1 MLDKLTKLK
10 RLQLISKEIW
20 QNKRSMRGRF
30 IIYLLSLVLL
40 AGSAMLILLNIIGV
54 LQPPSHDIDR
64 FLEYE
69 LNARTNDIKRQM
81 NALAAHNI
89 DLSQQLQH
97 DIEGVMMEKGIYN
110 NYEAL
115 DNNPEALTAIQQATY
130 STLAAKM
137 QQAPASGTLYLLNA
151 SVNTNMLEPT
161 YNGLFLKFTNIY
173 SENTLFNEI
182 CMFRGN
188 PQVARNNNISL
199 YSTWQMELNVHAYP
213 QADKLLHAEGK
224 NDASQQ
230 YLLTDVAH
238 LKESWE
244 QSRLFMMPINSSD
257 GQIIGICGFEISNV
271 YFQQRTKQANYKGYP
286 LIIAILDKTADD
298 EYQGQLSNPASYINA
313 ALKRT
318 TDGEH
323 EHFTSSQERF
333 VGRSAPLK
341 VGSTEHRVAVMLSE
355 DSYYHLQKQ
364 ANMRLLIML
373 LIMLVLS
380 LLCAAFFSKKY
391 VDPLL
396 ADLRQLQQNPEAP
409 PQSKVLEL
417 NQFFEFL
424 QSHSEQQAEKLRQL
438 QSENNEVQKQ
448 YGQAAVR
455 LQEAQEKQ
463 KQTANQYIQLEQQ
476 LAALQDEITQ
486 VRQQMEQTQQ
496 EKLQA
501 QQERE
506 QAQQQFN
513 FAQAAL
519 EKAIEKKLET
529 VDPDSYKMFVDNLA
543 TLTPK
548 EEDIFNLYVQGCSTK
563 AIISQL
569 GITENT
575 LKYLNKNI
583 YGKLGVK
590 TRKELLQYIELMR
603 NAEH

>member
-575 LKYLNKNI
+575 LKYHNKNI

>member
-1 MLDKLTKLK
+1 MLNKLTKIK
-10 RLQLISKEIW
+10 RLLLIGKEIW
-20 QNKRSMRGRF
+20 HNKRSMRGRF

-40 AGSAMLILLNIIGV
+40 AGSAMLILLNVIGIV
-54 LQPPSHDIDR
+54 QPPSHDIDR

-69 LNARTNDIKRQM
+69 LNTRTNDIKRQM

-89 DLSQQLQH
+89 DLSQQLQN
-97 DIEGVMMEKGIYN
+97 DIDRVMLEQGIYN
-110 NYEAL
+110 NYDAL
-115 DNNPEALTAIQQATY
+115 NNNPEALTAIQQATY
-130 STLAAKM
+130 QTLAAKM
-137 QQAPASGTLYLLNA
+137 QQAPASGALYLINA
-151 SVNTNMLEPT
+151 SVNTNLLEPT

-173 SENTLFNEI
+173 SENTLFNET

-199 YSTWQMELNVHAYP
+199 YSTWQLELNVHAYP
-213 QADKLLHAEGK
+213 QADKLLHAKE
-224 NDASQQ
+224 NNISQQ
-230 YLLTDVAH
+230 YILTDVAH

-244 QSRLFMMPINSSD
+244 QSRLFLMPINSNN
-257 GQIIGICGFEISNV
+257 GRIIGICGFEISSV

-286 LIIAILDKTADD
+286 LITAILDKKADN
-298 EYQGQLSNPASYINA
+298 EYQGQLSNPASFVNSTI
-313 ALKRT
+313 KT
-318 TDGEH
+318 SSDGEH
-323 EHFTSSQERF
+323 ELFTAGQERF
-333 VGRSAPLK
+333 IGFTAPLT
-341 VGSTEHRVAVMLSE
+341 VGASEHRVAVMLPA
-355 DSYYHLQKQ
+355 DSYYHLQGQ
-364 ANMRLLIML
+364 AKIRLLIML
-373 LIMLVLS
+373 GIILLLS
-380 LLCAAFFSKKY
+380 LLSAGYFSKRY
-391 VDPLL
+391 VDPLV
-396 ADLRQLQQNPEAP
+396 ADLQQLQQNPDAP
-409 PQSKVLEL
+409 PQANVLEL

-424 QSHSEQQAEKLRQL
+424 QNHSEQQAEKLRQL
-438 QSENNEVQKQ
+438 QSENNQVQKQ
-448 YGQAAVR
+448 YGLAAMR

-463 KQTANQYIQLEQQ
+463 KQTANQYIHLEEQ
-476 LAALQDEITQ
+476 LAALQNEIQQ
-486 VRQQMEQTQQ
+486 VRLQMEQTQQ

-513 FAQAAL
+513 FAQTAL
-519 EKAIEKKLET
+519 EKAIEKKLES

-563 AIISQL
+563 DIISRL

-575 LKYLNKNI
+575 LKYHNKNI

>member
-1 MLDKLTKLK
+1 MLNKLTKIK
-10 RLQLISKEIW
+10 RLLLIGKEIW
-20 QNKRSMRGRF
+20 HNNRSMRGRF

-40 AGSAMLILLNIIGV
+40 AGSAMLILLNVIGIV
-54 LQPPSHDIDR
+54 QPPSHDIDR

-69 LNARTNDIKRQM
+69 LNTRTNDIKRQM

-89 DLSQQLQH
+89 DLSQHLQN
-97 DIEGVMMEKGIYN
+97 DIDRVMLEQGIYN
-110 NYEAL
+110 NYDAL
-115 DNNPEALTAIQQATY
+115 NNNPEALTAIQQATY
-130 STLAAKM
+130 QTLAAKM
-137 QQAPASGTLYLLNA
+137 QQAPASGALYLINA
-151 SVNTNMLEPT
+151 SVNTNLLEPT

-199 YSTWQMELNVHAYP
+199 YSTWQLELNVHAYP
-213 QADKLLHAEGK
+213 QADKLLHAKK
-224 NDASQQ
+224 NNISQQ
-230 YLLTDVAH
+230 YILTDVAH

-244 QSRLFMMPINSSD
+244 QSRLFLMPINSND
-257 GQIIGICGFEISNV
+257 GRIVGVCGFEISSV

-286 LIIAILDKTADD
+286 LITAILDKKADN
-298 EYQGQLSNPASYINA
+298 EYQGQLSNPASFVNSTI
-313 ALKRT
+313 KT
-318 TDGEH
+318 SSDGEH
-323 EHFTSSQERF
+323 ELFTAGQERF
-333 VGRSAPLK
+333 IGFTAPLT
-341 VGSTEHRVAVMLSE
+341 VGASEHRVAVMLPA
-355 DSYYHLQKQ
+355 DSYYHLQRQ
-364 ANMRLLIML
+364 AKMRLLIML
-373 LIMLVLS
+373 GIILLLS
-380 LLCAAFFSKKY
+380 LLSAGYFSKRY
-391 VDPLL
+391 VDPLVE
-396 ADLRQLQQNPEAP
+396 DLQQLQQNPDAP

-424 QSHSEQQAEKLRQL
+424 QNHSEQQAEKLRQL
-438 QSENNEVQKQ
+438 QSENNQVQKQ
-448 YGQAAVR
+448 YGLAALR

-463 KQTANQYIQLEQQ
+463 KQTANQYIHLEEQ
-476 LAALQDEITQ
+476 LAALQNEIQQ
-486 VRQQMEQTQQ
+486 VRLQMEQTQQ

-519 EKAIEKKLET
+519 EKAIEKKLES
-529 VDPDSYKMFVDNLA
+529 VDPDSYQMFIDNLA

-563 AIISQL
+563 AIINQL

-575 LKYLNKNI
+575 LKYHNKNI
-583 YGKLGVK
+583 YSKLGVK

>member
-1 MLDKLTKLK
+1 MLNKLTKIK
-10 RLQLISKEIW
+10 RLLLIGKEIW
-20 QNKRSMRGRF
+20 HNKRSMRGRF

-40 AGSAMLILLNIIGV
+40 AGSAMLILLNVIGIV
-54 LQPPSHDIDR
+54 QPPSHDIDR

-69 LNARTNDIKRQM
+69 LNTRTNDIKRQM

-89 DLSQQLQH
+89 DLSQQLQN
-97 DIEGVMMEKGIYN
+97 DIDRVMLEQGIYN
-110 NYEAL
+110 NYDAL
-115 DNNPEALTAIQQATY
+115 NNNPEALTAIQQATY
-130 STLAAKM
+130 QTLAAKM
-137 QQAPASGTLYLLNA
+137 QQAPASGALYLINA

-199 YSTWQMELNVHAYP
+199 YSTWQLELNVHAYP
-213 QADKLLHAEGK
+213 QADKLLHAKE
-224 NDASQQ
+224 NNISQQ
-230 YLLTDVAH
+230 YILTDVAH

-244 QSRLFMMPINSSD
+244 QSRLFLMPINSND
-257 GQIIGICGFEISNV
+257 GKIIGVCGFEISSV
-271 YFQQRTKQANYKGYP
+271 YFQQRTKQANYKGYL
-286 LIIAILDKTADD
+286 LITAILDKKADN
-298 EYQGQLSNPASYINA
+298 EYQGQLSNPASFVNA
-313 ALKRT
+313 TIKT
-318 TDGEH
+318 SSDSEH
-323 EHFTSSQERF
+323 ELFTAGQERF
-333 VGRSAPLK
+333 IGFTAPLT
-341 VGSTEHRVAVMLSE
+341 VGASEHKVAVMLPA
-355 DSYYHLQKQ
+355 DSYYHLQRQ
-364 ANMRLLIML
+364 AKMRLLIML
-373 LIMLVLS
+373 GIILLLS
-380 LLCAAFFSKKY
+380 LLSAGYFSKKY
-391 VDPLL
+391 VDPLV
-396 ADLRQLQQNPEAP
+396 ADLQQLQQNPDAP
-409 PQSKVLEL
+409 PQSNVLEL

-424 QSHSEQQAEKLRQL
+424 QNHSEQQAEKLRQL
-438 QSENNEVQKQ
+438 QSENNQVQKQ
-448 YGQAAVR
+448 YGLAALR

-463 KQTANQYIQLEQQ
+463 KQTANQYIHLEEQ
-476 LAALQDEITQ
+476 LAALQNEIQQ
-486 VRQQMEQTQQ
+486 VRLQMEQTQQ

-519 EKAIEKKLET
+519 EKAIEKKLES
-529 VDPDSYKMFVDNLA
+529 VDPDSYQMFIDNLA

-563 AIISQL
+563 DIISQL

-575 LKYLNKNI
+575 LKYHNKNI
-583 YGKLGVK
+583 YSKLGVK

>member
-1 MLDKLTKLK
+1 MLNKLTKIK
-10 RLQLISKEIW
+10 RLLLIGKEIW
-20 QNKRSMRGRF
+20 HNKRSMRGRF

-40 AGSAMLILLNIIGV
+40 AGSAMLILLNVIGIV
-54 LQPPSHDIDR
+54 QPPSHDIDR

-69 LNARTNDIKRQM
+69 LNTRTNDIKRQM

-89 DLSQQLQH
+89 DLSQQLQN
-97 DIEGVMMEKGIYN
+97 DIDRVMLEQGIYN
-110 NYEAL
+110 NYDAL
-115 DNNPEALTAIQQATY
+115 NNNSEALTAIQQATY
-130 STLAAKM
+130 QTLAAKM
-137 QQAPASGTLYLLNA
+137 QQAPASGALYLINA

-173 SENTLFNEI
+173 SENTLFNET

-199 YSTWQMELNVHAYP
+199 YSTWQLELNVHAYP
-213 QADKLLHAEGK
+213 QADKLLHAKE
-224 NDASQQ
+224 NNISQQ
-230 YLLTDVAH
+230 YILTDVAH

-244 QSRLFMMPINSSD
+244 QSRLFLMPINSNN
-257 GQIIGICGFEISNV
+257 GRIIGICGFEISSV

-286 LIIAILDKTADD
+286 LITAILDKKADN
-298 EYQGQLSNPASYINA
+298 EYQGQLSNPASFVNA
-313 ALKRT
+313 TIKMSS
-318 TDGEH
+318 DGEH
-323 EHFTSSQERF
+323 EFFTAGQESF
-333 VGRSAPLK
+333 IGYTAPLK
-341 VGSTEHRVAVMLSE
+341 VGASEHKVAVMLPA

-364 ANMRLLIML
+364 AKMRLLTML
-373 LIMLVLS
+373 GIILLLS
-380 LLCAAFFSKKY
+380 LLSAGYFSKRY
-391 VDPLL
+391 VDPLV
-396 ADLRQLQQNPEAP
+396 ADLQQLQQNPDAP
-409 PQSKVLEL
+409 PQANVLEL

-438 QSENNEVQKQ
+438 QSENNQVQKQ
-448 YGQAAVR
+448 YGLAAMR

-463 KQTANQYIQLEQQ
+463 KQTANQYIHLEEQ
-476 LAALQDEITQ
+476 LATLQNEIQQ
-486 VRQQMEQTQQ
+486 VRLQMEQTQQ

-519 EKAIEKKLET
+519 EKAIEKKLES
-529 VDPDSYKMFVDNLA
+529 VDPDSYQMFIDNLA

-563 AIISQL
+563 DIISQL

-575 LKYLNKNI
+575 LKYHNKNI
-583 YGKLGVK
+583 YSKLGVK

>member
-1 MLDKLTKLK
+1 MLNKLTKIK
-10 RLQLISKEIW
+10 RLLLIGKEIW
-20 QNKRSMRGRF
+20 HNKRSMRGRF

-40 AGSAMLILLNIIGV
+40 AGSAMLILLNVIGIV
-54 LQPPSHDIDR
+54 QPPSHDIDR

-69 LNARTNDIKRQM
+69 LNTRTNDIKRQM

-89 DLSQQLQH
+89 DLSQQLH
-97 DIEGVMMEKGIYN
+97 NDIDRVMLEQGIYN
-110 NYEAL
+110 NYDAL
-115 DNNPEALTAIQQATY
+115 NNNPEALTAIQQATY
-130 STLAAKM
+130 QTLAAKM
-137 QQAPASGTLYLLNA
+137 QQAPASGALYLINA

-173 SENTLFNEI
+173 SENTLFNET

-199 YSTWQMELNVHAYP
+199 YSTWQLELNVHAYP
-213 QADKLLHAEGK
+213 QADKLLHAKE
-224 NDASQQ
+224 NNISQQ
-230 YLLTDVAH
+230 YILTDVAH

-244 QSRLFMMPINSSD
+244 QSRLFLMPINSNN
-257 GQIIGICGFEISNV
+257 GRIIGICGFEISSV

-286 LIIAILDKTADD
+286 LITAILDKKVDN
-298 EYQGQLSNPASYINA
+298 EYQGQLSNPASFVNA
-313 ALKRT
+313 TIKT
-318 TDGEH
+318 SSDGEH
-323 EHFTSSQERF
+323 ELFTAGQERF
-333 VGRSAPLK
+333 IGFTAPLT
-341 VGSTEHRVAVMLSE
+341 VGASEHRVAVMLPA
-355 DSYYHLQKQ
+355 DSYYHLLRQ
-364 ANMRLLIML
+364 AKMRLLIML
-373 LIMLVLS
+373 GIILLLS
-380 LLCAAFFSKKY
+380 LLSAGYFSKKY
-391 VDPLL
+391 VDPLV
-396 ADLRQLQQNPEAP
+396 ADLQQLQQNPDAP
-409 PQSKVLEL
+409 PQSNVLEL

-424 QSHSEQQAEKLRQL
+424 QNHSEQQAEKLRQL
-438 QSENNEVQKQ
+438 QSENNQVQKQ
-448 YGQAAVR
+448 YGLAALR

-463 KQTANQYIQLEQQ
+463 KQTANQYIHLEEQ
-476 LAALQDEITQ
+476 LAALQNEIQQ
-486 VRQQMEQTQQ
+486 VRLQMEQTQQ

-519 EKAIEKKLET
+519 EKAIEKKLES
-529 VDPDSYKMFVDNLA
+529 VDPDSYQMFIDNLA

-563 AIISQL
+563 DIISQL

-575 LKYLNKNI
+575 LKYHNKNI
-583 YGKLGVK
+583 YSKLGVK

>member
-1 MLDKLTKLK
+1 MLNKLTKIK
-10 RLQLISKEIW
+10 RLLLIGKEIW
-20 QNKRSMRGRF
+20 HNKRSMRGRF

-40 AGSAMLILLNIIGV
+40 AGSAMLILLNVIGIV
-54 LQPPSHDIDR
+54 QPPSHDIDR

-69 LNARTNDIKRQM
+69 LNTRTNDIKRQM

-89 DLSQQLQH
+89 DLSQQLQN
-97 DIEGVMMEKGIYN
+97 DIDRVMLEQGIYN
-110 NYEAL
+110 NYDAL
-115 DNNPEALTAIQQATY
+115 NNNPEALTAIQQATY
-130 STLAAKM
+130 QTLAAKM
-137 QQAPASGTLYLLNA
+137 QQAPASGALYLINA
-151 SVNTNMLEPT
+151 SVNTNLLEPT

-173 SENTLFNEI
+173 SENTLFNET

-199 YSTWQMELNVHAYP
+199 YSTWQLELNVHAYP
-213 QADKLLHAEGK
+213 QADKLLHAKE
-224 NDASQQ
+224 NNISQQ
-230 YLLTDVAH
+230 YILTDVAH

-244 QSRLFMMPINSSD
+244 QSRLFLMPINSNN
-257 GQIIGICGFEISNV
+257 GRIIGICGFEISSV

-286 LIIAILDKTADD
+286 LITAILDKKADN
-298 EYQGQLSNPASYINA
+298 EYQGQLSNPASFVNSTI
-313 ALKRT
+313 KT
-318 TDGEH
+318 SSDGEH
-323 EHFTSSQERF
+323 ELFTAGQERF
-333 VGRSAPLK
+333 IGFTAPLT
-341 VGSTEHRVAVMLSE
+341 VGASEHRVAVMLPA
-355 DSYYHLQKQ
+355 DSYYHLQGQ
-364 ANMRLLIML
+364 AKMRLLIML
-373 LIMLVLS
+373 GIILLLS
-380 LLCAAFFSKKY
+380 LLSAGYFSKRY
-391 VDPLL
+391 VDPLV
-396 ADLRQLQQNPEAP
+396 ADLQQLQQNPDAP
-409 PQSKVLEL
+409 PQANVLEL

-424 QSHSEQQAEKLRQL
+424 QNHSEQQAEKLRQL
-438 QSENNEVQKQ
+438 QSENNQVQKQ
-448 YGQAAVR
+448 YGLAALR

-463 KQTANQYIQLEQQ
+463 KQTANQYIHLEEQ
-476 LAALQDEITQ
+476 LAALQNEIQQ
-486 VRQQMEQTQQ
+486 VRLQMEQTQQ

-519 EKAIEKKLET
+519 EKAIEKKLES

-563 AIISQL
+563 DIISRL

-575 LKYLNKNI
+575 LKYHNKNI

>member
-1 MLDKLTKLK
+1 MLNKLTKIK
-10 RLQLISKEIW
+10 RLLLIGKEIW
-20 QNKRSMRGRF
+20 HNKRSMRGRF

-40 AGSAMLILLNIIGV
+40 AGSAMLILLNVIGIV
-54 LQPPSHDIDR
+54 QPPSHDIDR

-69 LNARTNDIKRQM
+69 LNTRTNDIKRQM

-89 DLSQQLQH
+89 DLSQQLH
-97 DIEGVMMEKGIYN
+97 NDIDRVMLEQGIYN
-110 NYEAL
+110 NYDAL
-115 DNNPEALTAIQQATY
+115 NNNPEALTAIQQATY
-130 STLAAKM
+130 QTLAAKM
-137 QQAPASGTLYLLNA
+137 QQAPASGALYLLNA
-151 SVNTNMLEPT
+151 SVNTNLLEPT

-173 SENTLFNEI
+173 SENTLFNET

-199 YSTWQMELNVHAYP
+199 YSTWQLELNVHAYP
-213 QADKLLHAEGK
+213 QADKLLHAKE
-224 NDASQQ
+224 NNISQQ
-230 YLLTDVAH
+230 YILTDVAH

-244 QSRLFMMPINSSD
+244 QSRLFLMPINSNN
-257 GQIIGICGFEISNV
+257 GRIIGICGFEISSV

-286 LIIAILDKTADD
+286 LITAILDKKADN
-298 EYQGQLSNPASYINA
+298 EYQGQLSNPASFVNSTI
-313 ALKRT
+313 KT
-318 TDGEH
+318 SSDGEH
-323 EHFTSSQERF
+323 ELFTAGQERF
-333 VGRSAPLK
+333 IGFTAPLT
-341 VGSTEHRVAVMLSE
+341 VGASEHRVAVMLPA
-355 DSYYHLQKQ
+355 DSYYHLQGQ
-364 ANMRLLIML
+364 AKIRLLIML
-373 LIMLVLS
+373 GIILLLS
-380 LLCAAFFSKKY
+380 LLSAGYFSKRY
-391 VDPLL
+391 VDPLV
-396 ADLRQLQQNPEAP
+396 ADLQQLQQNPDAP
-409 PQSKVLEL
+409 PQANVLEL

-438 QSENNEVQKQ
+438 QSENNQVQKQ
-448 YGQAAVR
+448 YGLAAMR

-463 KQTANQYIQLEQQ
+463 KQTANQYIHLEEQ
-476 LAALQDEITQ
+476 LAALQNEIQQ
-486 VRQQMEQTQQ
+486 VRLQMEQTQQ

-519 EKAIEKKLET
+519 EKAIEKKLES
-529 VDPDSYKMFVDNLA
+529 VDPDSYQMFIDNLA

-563 AIISQL
+563 DIISRL

-575 LKYLNKNI
+575 LKYHNKNI

-603 NAEH
+603 NAER

>member
-1 MLDKLTKLK
+1 MLNKLTKIK
-10 RLQLISKEIW
+10 RLLLIGKEIW
-20 QNKRSMRGRF
+20 HNKRSMRGRF

-40 AGSAMLILLNIIGV
+40 AGSAMLILLNIIGIV
-54 LQPPSHDIDR
+54 QPPSHDIDR

-69 LNARTNDIKRQM
+69 LNTRTNDIKRQM

-89 DLSQQLQH
+89 DLSQQLQQ
-97 DIEGVMMEKGIYN
+97 DINRVMLEQGIYN
-110 NYEAL
+110 NYDAL
-115 DNNPEALTAIQQATY
+115 NNNPEALTAIQQATY
-130 STLAAKM
+130 QTLAAKM
-137 QQAPASGTLYLLNA
+137 QQAPASGALYLINA
-151 SVNTNMLEPT
+151 SVNTNLLEPT

-213 QADKLLHAEGK
+213 QADKLLHAKE
-224 NDASQQ
+224 NNISQQ
-230 YLLTDVAH
+230 YILTDVAH

-244 QSRLFMMPINSSD
+244 QSRLFLMPINSND
-257 GQIIGICGFEISNV
+257 GKIIGVCGFEISSV

-286 LIIAILDKTADD
+286 LITAILDKKADN
-298 EYQGQLSNPASYINA
+298 EYQGQLSNPASFVNA
-313 ALKRT
+313 TIT
-318 TDGEH
+318 TSSDGEH
-323 EHFTSSQERF
+323 ELFTAGQERF
-333 VGRSAPLK
+333 IGFTAPLT
-341 VGSTEHRVAVMLSE
+341 VGASEHRVAVMLPA
-355 DSYYHLQKQ
+355 DSYYHLQGQ
-364 ANMRLLIML
+364 AKMRLLIML
-373 LIMLVLS
+373 GIIL
-380 LLCAAFFSKKY
+380 LLCYFSKRY
-391 VDPLL
+391 VDPLV
-396 ADLRQLQQNPEAP
+396 ADLQQLQQNPDAS
-409 PQSKVLEL
+409 PQANVLEL

-424 QSHSEQQAEKLRQL
+424 QNHSEQQAEKLRQL
-438 QSENNEVQKQ
+438 QSENNQVQKQ
-448 YGQAAVR
+448 YGLAAMR

-463 KQTANQYIQLEQQ
+463 KQTANQYIHLEEQLT
-476 LAALQDEITQ
+476 ALQNEIQQ
-486 VRQQMEQTQQ
+486 VRLQMEQTQQ

-519 EKAIEKKLET
+519 EKAIEKKLES
-529 VDPDSYKMFVDNLA
+529 VDPDSYQMFIDNLA

-563 AIISQL
+563 DIISQL

-575 LKYLNKNI
+575 LKYHNKNI

>member
-89 DLSQQLQH
+89 DLPQQLQH

-137 QQAPASGTLYLLNA
+137 QQAPASGALYLLNA

-575 LKYLNKNI
+575 LKYHNKNI

>member
-1 MLDKLTKLK
+1 MLNKLTKIK
-10 RLQLISKEIW
+10 RLLLIGKEIW
-20 QNKRSMRGRF
+20 HNKRSMRSRF

-40 AGSAMLILLNIIGV
+40 AGSAMLILLNVIGIV
-54 LQPPSHDIDR
+54 QPPSHDIDR

-69 LNARTNDIKRQM
+69 LNTRTNDIKRQM

-89 DLSQQLQH
+89 DLSQQLQQ
-97 DIEGVMMEKGIYN
+97 DINRVMLEQGIYN
-110 NYEAL
+110 NYDAL
-115 DNNPEALTAIQQATY
+115 NNNPEALTAIQQATY
-130 STLAAKM
+130 QTLAAKM
-137 QQAPASGTLYLLNA
+137 QQAPASGALYLINA
-151 SVNTNMLEPT
+151 SVNTNLLEPT

-199 YSTWQMELNVHAYP
+199 YSTWQMELNIHAYP
-213 QADKLLHAEGK
+213 QADTLLHAKE
-224 NDASQQ
+224 NNISQQ
-230 YLLTDVAH
+230 YILTDVAH

-244 QSRLFMMPINSSD
+244 QSRLFLMPINSND
-257 GQIIGICGFEISNV
+257 GKIIGVCGFEISSV

-286 LIIAILDKTADD
+286 LITAILDKKADN
-298 EYQGQLSNPASYINA
+298 EYQGQLSNPASFVNA
-313 ALKRT
+313 TIT
-318 TDGEH
+318 TSSDGEH
-323 EHFTSSQERF
+323 ELFTAGQERF
-333 VGRSAPLK
+333 IGFTAPLT
-341 VGSTEHRVAVMLSE
+341 VGASEHRVAVMLPA
-355 DSYYHLQKQ
+355 DSYYHLQGQ
-364 ANMRLLIML
+364 AKMRLLIML
-373 LIMLVLS
+373 GIILLLS
-380 LLCAAFFSKKY
+380 LLSAGYFSKRY
-391 VDPLL
+391 VDPLV
-396 ADLRQLQQNPEAP
+396 ADLQQLQQNPDAP
-409 PQSKVLEL
+409 PQANVLEL

-438 QSENNEVQKQ
+438 QSENNQVQKQ
-448 YGQAAVR
+448 YGLAAMR

-463 KQTANQYIQLEQQ
+463 KQTANQYIHLEEQ
-476 LAALQDEITQ
+476 LAALQNEIQQ
-486 VRQQMEQTQQ
+486 VRLQMEQTQQ

-519 EKAIEKKLET
+519 EKAIEKKLES
-529 VDPDSYKMFVDNLA
+529 VDPDSYQMFIDNLA

-563 AIISQL
+563 DIISQL

-575 LKYLNKNI
+575 LKYHNKNI
-583 YGKLGVK
+583 YSKLGVK

>member
-1 MLDKLTKLK
+1 MLNKLTKIK
-10 RLQLISKEIW
+10 RLLLIGKEIW
-20 QNKRSMRGRF
+20 HNKRSMRGRF

-40 AGSAMLILLNIIGV
+40 AGSAMLILLNVIGIV
-54 LQPPSHDIDR
+54 QPPSHDIDR

-69 LNARTNDIKRQM
+69 LNTRTNDIKRQM

-89 DLSQQLQH
+89 DLSQQLQN
-97 DIEGVMMEKGIYN
+97 DIDRVMLEQGIYN
-110 NYEAL
+110 NYDAL
-115 DNNPEALTAIQQATY
+115 NNNPEALTAIQQATY
-130 STLAAKM
+130 QTLAAKM
-137 QQAPASGTLYLLNA
+137 QQAPASGALYLINA
-151 SVNTNMLEPT
+151 SVNTNLLEPT

-173 SENTLFNEI
+173 SENTLFNET

-199 YSTWQMELNVHAYP
+199 YSTWQLELNAHAYP
-213 QADKLLHAEGK
+213 QADKLLHAKE
-224 NDASQQ
+224 NNISQQ
-230 YLLTDVAH
+230 YILTDVAH

-244 QSRLFMMPINSSD
+244 QSRLFLMPINSND
-257 GQIIGICGFEISNV
+257 GRIIGICGFEISSV

-286 LIIAILDKTADD
+286 LITAILDKKADN
-298 EYQGQLSNPASYINA
+298 EYQGQLSNPASFVNA
-313 ALKRT
+313 TIKMSS
-318 TDGEH
+318 DGEH
-323 EHFTSSQERF
+323 EFFTAGQESF
-333 VGRSAPLK
+333 IGYTAPLK
-341 VGSTEHRVAVMLSE
+341 VGASEHKVAVMLPA
-355 DSYYHLQKQ
+355 DSYYHLQQQ
-364 ANMRLLIML
+364 AKMRLLIML
-373 LIMLVLS
+373 GIILLLS
-380 LLCAAFFSKKY
+380 LLSAGYFSKRY
-391 VDPLL
+391 VDPLV
-396 ADLRQLQQNPEAP
+396 ADLQQLQQNPDAP
-409 PQSKVLEL
+409 PQANVLEL

-438 QSENNEVQKQ
+438 QSETNQVQKQ
-448 YGQAAVR
+448 YGLAAMR

-463 KQTANQYIQLEQQ
+463 KQTANQYIHLEEQ
-476 LAALQDEITQ
+476 LAVLQNEIQQ
-486 VRQQMEQTQQ
+486 VRLQMEQTQQ

-519 EKAIEKKLET
+519 EKAIEKKLES
-529 VDPDSYKMFVDNLA
+529 VDPDSYQMFIDNLT

-563 AIISQL
+563 DIISQL

-575 LKYLNKNI
+575 LKYHNKNI
-583 YGKLGVK
+583 YSKLGVK

>member
-1 MLDKLTKLK
+1 MLNKLTKIK
-10 RLQLISKEIW
+10 RLLLIGKEIW
-20 QNKRSMRGRF
+20 HNKRSMRGRF

-40 AGSAMLILLNIIGV
+40 AGSAMLILLNVIGIV
-54 LQPPSHDIDR
+54 QPPSHDIDR

-69 LNARTNDIKRQM
+69 LNTRTNDIKRQM

-89 DLSQQLQH
+89 DLSQQLQN
-97 DIEGVMMEKGIYN
+97 DIDRVMLEQGIYN
-110 NYEAL
+110 NYDAL
-115 DNNPEALTAIQQATY
+115 NNNPEALTAIQQATY
-130 STLAAKM
+130 QTLAAKM
-137 QQAPASGTLYLLNA
+137 QQAPASGALYLINA
-151 SVNTNMLEPT
+151 SVNTNLLEPT

-173 SENTLFNEI
+173 SENTLFNET

-199 YSTWQMELNVHAYP
+199 YSTWQLELNAHAYP
-213 QADKLLHAEGK
+213 QADKLLHAKE
-224 NDASQQ
+224 NNISQQ
-230 YLLTDVAH
+230 YILTDVAH

-244 QSRLFMMPINSSD
+244 QSRLFLMPINSND
-257 GQIIGICGFEISNV
+257 GRIIGICGFEISSV

-286 LIIAILDKTADD
+286 LITAILDKKADN
-298 EYQGQLSNPASYINA
+298 EYQGQLSNPASFVNA
-313 ALKRT
+313 TIKMSS
-318 TDGEH
+318 DGEH
-323 EHFTSSQERF
+323 EFFTAGQESF
-333 VGRSAPLK
+333 IGYTAPLK
-341 VGSTEHRVAVMLSE
+341 VGASEHKVAVMLPA
-355 DSYYHLQKQ
+355 DSYYHLQQQ
-364 ANMRLLIML
+364 AKMRLLIML
-373 LIMLVLS
+373 GIILLLS
-380 LLCAAFFSKKY
+380 LLSAGYFSKRY
-391 VDPLL
+391 VDPLV
-396 ADLRQLQQNPEAP
+396 ADLQQLQQIPDAP
-409 PQSKVLEL
+409 PQANVLEL

-438 QSENNEVQKQ
+438 QSENNQVQKQ
-448 YGQAAVR
+448 YGLAAMR

-463 KQTANQYIQLEQQ
+463 KQTANQYIHLEEQ
-476 LAALQDEITQ
+476 LAVLQNEIQQ
-486 VRQQMEQTQQ
+486 VRLQMEQTQQ

-519 EKAIEKKLET
+519 EKAIEKKLES
-529 VDPDSYKMFVDNLA
+529 VDPDSYQMFIDNLT

-563 AIISQL
+563 DIISQL

-575 LKYLNKNI
+575 LKYHNKNI
-583 YGKLGVK
+583 YSKLGVK

>member
-1 MLDKLTKLK
+1 MLNKLTKIK
-10 RLQLISKEIW
+10 RLLLIGKEIW
-20 QNKRSMRGRF
+20 HNKRSMRGRF

-40 AGSAMLILLNIIGV
+40 AGSAMLILLNVIGIV
-54 LQPPSHDIDR
+54 QPPSHDIDR

-69 LNARTNDIKRQM
+69 LNTRTNDIKRQM

-89 DLSQQLQH
+89 DLSQQLQQ
-97 DIEGVMMEKGIYN
+97 DINRVMLEQGIYN
-110 NYEAL
+110 NYDAL
-115 DNNPEALTAIQQATY
+115 NNNPEALTAIQQATY
-130 STLAAKM
+130 QTLAAKM
-137 QQAPASGTLYLLNA
+137 QQAPASGALYLINA

-199 YSTWQMELNVHAYP
+199 YSTWQLELNVHAYP
-213 QADKLLHAEGK
+213 QADKLLHAKE
-224 NDASQQ
+224 NNISQQ
-230 YLLTDVAH
+230 YILTDVAH

-244 QSRLFMMPINSSD
+244 QSRLFLMPINSNN
-257 GQIIGICGFEISNV
+257 GRIIGICGFEISSV

-286 LIIAILDKTADD
+286 LITAILDKKADN
-298 EYQGQLSNPASYINA
+298 EYQGQLSNPASFVNA
-313 ALKRT
+313 TIKMSS
-318 TDGEH
+318 DGEH
-323 EHFTSSQERF
+323 EFFTAGQESF
-333 VGRSAPLK
+333 IGYTAPLK
-341 VGSTEHRVAVMLSE
+341 VGASEHKVAVMLPA

-364 ANMRLLIML
+364 AKMRLLIML
-373 LIMLVLS
+373 GIILLLS
-380 LLCAAFFSKKY
+380 LLSAGYFSKKY
-391 VDPLL
+391 VDPLV
-396 ADLRQLQQNPEAP
+396 ADLQQLQQTPDAP
-409 PQSKVLEL
+409 PQANVLEL

-438 QSENNEVQKQ
+438 QSENNQVQKQ
-448 YGQAAVR
+448 YGMAALR

-463 KQTANQYIQLEQQ
+463 KQTANQYIHLEEQ
-476 LAALQDEITQ
+476 LAALQNEIQQ
-486 VRQQMEQTQQ
+486 VRLQMEQTQQ
-496 EKLQA
+496 EKL
-501 QQERE
+501 

-519 EKAIEKKLET
+519 EKAIEKKLES
-529 VDPDSYKMFVDNLA
+529 VDSDSYQMFIDNLA

-563 AIISQL
+563 DIISQL

-575 LKYLNKNI
+575 LKYHNKNI
-583 YGKLGVK
+583 YSKLGVK

>member
-1 MLDKLTKLK
+1 MLNKLTKIK
-10 RLQLISKEIW
+10 RLLLIGKEIW
-20 QNKRSMRGRF
+20 HNKRSMRGRF

-40 AGSAMLILLNIIGV
+40 AGSAMLILLNVIGIV
-54 LQPPSHDIDR
+54 QPPSHDIDR

-69 LNARTNDIKRQM
+69 LNTRTNDIKRQM

-89 DLSQQLQH
+89 DLSQQLQN
-97 DIEGVMMEKGIYN
+97 DIDRVMLEQGIYN
-110 NYEAL
+110 NYDAL
-115 DNNPEALTAIQQATY
+115 NNNPEALTAIQQATY
-130 STLAAKM
+130 QTLAAKM
-137 QQAPASGTLYLLNA
+137 QQAPASGALYLINA
-151 SVNTNMLEPT
+151 SVNTNLLYPT

-173 SENTLFNEI
+173 SENTLFNET

-199 YSTWQMELNVHAYP
+199 YSTWQLELNAHAYP
-213 QADKLLHAEGK
+213 QADKLLHAKE
-224 NDASQQ
+224 NNISQQ
-230 YLLTDVAH
+230 YILTDVAH

-244 QSRLFMMPINSSD
+244 QSRLFLMPINSND
-257 GQIIGICGFEISNV
+257 GRIIGICGFEISSV

-286 LIIAILDKTADD
+286 LITAILDKKADN
-298 EYQGQLSNPASYINA
+298 EYQGQLSNPASFVNA
-313 ALKRT
+313 TIKMSS
-318 TDGEH
+318 DGEH
-323 EHFTSSQERF
+323 EFFTAGQESF
-333 VGRSAPLK
+333 IGYTAPLK
-341 VGSTEHRVAVMLSE
+341 VGASEHKVAVMLPA
-355 DSYYHLQKQ
+355 DSYYHLQQQ
-364 ANMRLLIML
+364 AKMRLLIML
-373 LIMLVLS
+373 GIILLLS
-380 LLCAAFFSKKY
+380 LLSAGYFSKRY
-391 VDPLL
+391 IDPLV
-396 ADLRQLQQNPEAP
+396 ADLQQLQQNPDAP
-409 PQSKVLEL
+409 PQANVLEL

-438 QSENNEVQKQ
+438 QSENNQVQKQ
-448 YGQAAVR
+448 YGLAAMR

-463 KQTANQYIQLEQQ
+463 KQTANQYIHLEEQ
-476 LAALQDEITQ
+476 LAALQNEIQQ
-486 VRQQMEQTQQ
+486 VRLQMEQTQQ

-519 EKAIEKKLET
+519 EKAIEKKLES
-529 VDPDSYKMFVDNLA
+529 VDPDSYQMFIDNLT

-563 AIISQL
+563 DIISQL

-575 LKYLNKNI
+575 LKYHNKNI
-583 YGKLGVK
+583 YSKLGVK